1 MNRKKIDF
9 APSFLRKAGNLL
21 RKNPSLK
28 EQYKIL
34 LSKVEHDPFDS
45 SLHTHGLSGELKGKY
60 ACSFTHDLR
69 IIFKLTSDTVH
80 LLDIGSHNE
89 VY

>member
-9 APSFLRKAGNLL
+9 APSFLRKAGKLLKRNL
-21 RKNPSLK
+21 SLK

-34 LSKVEHDPFDS
+34 LLKIEHDPFDTA
-45 SLHTHGLSGELKGKY
+45 LHTHILSGDLKGKY

>member
-9 APSFLRKAGNLL
+9 APFFLRKAGKLL
-21 RKNPSLK
+21 KRNPALK
-28 EQYKIL
+28 EQYKIIL
-34 LSKVEHDPFDS
+34 LKIEGDPFDAT
-45 SLHTHGLSGELKGKY
+45 LHTHPLSGDLRGKY

-80 LLDIGSHNE
+80 LLDIGSHDE